1 MPHPI
6 FFGEL
11 VTKAEDLAISSPVV
25 YPEGPEGV
33 TIVVKP
39 TPIAGSGGLADP
51 EVGGWVKIVTR
62 RARDKATK
70 GYESRQCKVG
80 SRRRMGHEQD
90 AGNSLM
96 GFSPPYNGSLLA
108 AAYPGIIGPVTMG
121 DENSNKKRKSK
132 WFTYIHRIA
141 TCPRHKR
148 KTN

>member
-39 TPIAGSGGLADP
+39 TPIAGSG
-51 EVGGWVKIVTR
+51 VWRIR
-62 RARDKATK
+62 RLGQNCNET
-70 GYESRQCKVG
+70 GERQGDQGV
-80 SRRRMGHEQD
+80 REQ
-90 AGNSLM
+90 AM
-96 GFSPPYNGSLLA
+96 Q
-108 AAYPGIIGPVTMG
+108 GIIGPVTMG